1 MKKHVSVVAA
11 LRIGFG
17 ALDILLALIIFT
29 ILVGTGIITN
39 DRTAMAILTLVAI
52 VVSLLLLVLGIPNIV
67 GGIGLIGFKSWARYL
82 ILVLCVLD
90 LFNVPFGTVA
100 GAYGIWVLV
109 QEETVSLFTPQTVM
123 ESGSNI

>member
-67 GGIGLIGFKSWARYL
+67 GGIGLIGFNPGP
-82 ILVLCVLD
+82 D
-90 LFNVPFGTVA
+90 T
-100 GAYGIWVLV
+100 
-109 QEETVSLFTPQTVM
+109 
-123 ESGSNI
+123 

>member
-11 LRIGFG
+11 FRIGFG
-17 ALDILLALIIFT
+17 VLDILIALIVFT

-39 DRTAMAILTLVAI
+39 DRTVLGILTLIAV

-90 LFNVPFGTVA
+90 LFNIPVGTVA

-109 QEETVSLFTPQTVM
+109 QEETVSLFTPKAVV
-123 ESGSNI
+123 